1 MRQGT
6 TPIETFRRAKAAVE
20 AFAPV
25 QSVNGSTG
33 AVTIAV
39 PTDLSDLNNDMV
51 VSDFTNDA
59 GYLTTH
65 QDISG
70 KSDKTDTD
78 IDASVITLF
87 TSLGWTAT

>member
-1 MRQGT
+1 MLT
-6 TPIETFRRAKAAVE
+6 VKMVLTE
-20 AFAPV
+20 
-25 QSVNGSTG
+25 
-33 AVTIAV
+33 
-39 PTDLSDLNNDMV
+39 V

-59 GYLTTH
+59 GYLTAH

-78 IDASVITLF
+78 IHSDVITLF